1 MQCPSCKTNNRPDAS
16 FCEQC
21 GTKLELVCPACK
33 AAVGPGRDS
42 AKNVATPT
50 TYREFDLKRN
60 HFRLRVDPEIAA
72 ALDMNL
78 VAFGSDSFAESVEIE
93 GVLTDARS
101 GDAVLFA
108 RKTM

>member
-1 MQCPSCKTNNRPDAS
+1 MALGAVCRSTIEPARICAGR
-16 FCEQC
+16 
-21 GTKLELVCPACK
+21 LVKQPAM
-33 AAVGPGRDS
+33 
-42 AKNVATPT
+42 
-50 TYREFDLKRN
+50 YREFDLTRN

>member
-1 MQCPSCKTNNRPDAS
+1 MALGAVCRSTIEPARICTER
-16 FCEQC
+16 
-21 GTKLELVCPACK
+21 LVKQPAM
-33 AAVGPGRDS
+33 
-42 AKNVATPT
+42 
-50 TYREFDLKRN
+50 YREFDLKRN